1 MRFSRRPVKG
11 TRHLRMSERMGE
23 IATSSDQRTV
33 GFLSMTVLIRSFHPH
48 LLPLHGI
55 NTYPSK
61 KIVKLKSIFKLWVFY
76 LFVVFRGKRS
86 FSFKWSG
93 KRDSNPR
100 QPAWKAGALPTEL
113 FPLNFPD
120 GDYNTP
126 GLFVKIL

>member
-11 TRHLRMSERMGE
+11 TRHLRITERMDE

-33 GFLSMTVLIRSFHPH
+33 GFLAMTVLIRSFHPH

-86 FSFKWSG
+86 YSIKMERETGLEPATTSLEGWS
-93 KRDSNPR
+93 STN
-100 QPAWKAGALPTEL
+100 
-113 FPLNFPD
+113 
-120 GDYNTP
+120 
-126 GLFVKIL
+126 